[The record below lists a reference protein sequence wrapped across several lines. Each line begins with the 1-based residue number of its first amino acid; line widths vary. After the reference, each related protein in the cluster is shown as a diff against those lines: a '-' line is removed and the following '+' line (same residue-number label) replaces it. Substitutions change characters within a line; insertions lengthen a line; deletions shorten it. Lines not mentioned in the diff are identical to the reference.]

1 MKIEDEILERIE
13 RLPDE
18 KKAEVL
24 RFLERV
30 EASLTPEQTPC
41 TVSERAAASM
51 LWIAEH
57 RSEFAG
63 QWVAM
68 DGARLVA
75 HGADA
80 RAVADQARRLG
91 VSVPFLHRVEAEEP
105 VALWGG
111 WL

>member
-30 EASLTPEQTPC
+30 EASLGRRQISG

-51 LWIAEH
+51 QWIAEH
-57 RSEFAG
+57 RAEYAG
-63 QWVAM
+63 EWVAM

-75 HGADA
+75 HGTDA
-80 RAVADQARRLG
+80 RAVADRARQLG
-91 VSVPFLHRVEAEEP
+91 VSVPFLHRVDAEEP
-105 VALWGG
+105 AAFWGG